1 MKKLNNM
8 IKQYLKD
15 RNLFLYTLKFLS
27 FDFIKIKTRLE
38 TNRMV
43 RNFLKKNKKFPSKL
57 HLGCGKRIIKNFLNV
72 DLQNSEINIDLT
84 SRKLPFPNETF
95 EVILSQHVIEH
106 LDLHLELEPLLK
118 ELHRVLKETGFIYL
132 SCPCIKKICESYIND
147 GCKTLVESRKKRF
160 PRWSLK
166 GYPNVQIINELFH
179 QGIEHKNLFDYD
191 LLSYSLRK
199 CGFSN
204 VKEIDEKFLLDK
216 IYDLPRRL
224 DEEQTLYVCASK

>member
-147 GCKTLVESRKKRF
+147 GCKTLVESRKKR
-160 PRWSLK
+160 LC
-166 GYPNVQIINELFH
+166 E
-179 QGIEHKNLFDYD
+179 
-191 LLSYSLRK
+191 
-199 CGFSN
+199 
-204 VKEIDEKFLLDK
+204 
-216 IYDLPRRL
+216 
-224 DEEQTLYVCASK
+224 